1 MYLVCS
7 LFLLIVVVSPFPVVE
22 IDEEGSE
29 VVLRIPRSLAGVD
42 GDVDSKV
49 EADTAT
55 DVAADISGGTD
66 VAADISG
73 GTIEAL
79 EGSNVAL
86 S

>member
-22 IDEEGSE
+22 IDEEGGE

-42 GDVDSKV
+42 VTVDSKV

-55 DVAADISGGTD
+55 DVAADISGGTKEACGKTIFD
-66 VAADISG
+66 VNHCREIS
-73 GTIEAL
+73 
-79 EGSNVAL
+79 NR
-86 S
+86 